1 MNILKTIIMAFLLL
15 IIPIKAISSPS
26 IYVDS
31 LEDAISLS
39 EDTKIKVLAIFSADW
54 CSFCSKT
61 KEDIKKNIKEYE
73 DIIIV
78 YIDIDKREDLK
89 KEYKVKKI
97 PDYML
102 LKGSKEIK
110 RVVGYL
116 NNPNLIKFIKDDK

>member
-1 MNILKTIIMAFLLL
+1 MNILKTIVMALLLL
-15 IIPIKAISSPS
+15 IIPIKAISAPS

-39 EDTKIKVLAIFSADW
+39 EDTNIKVLAIFSADW